1 MSEKIRLER
10 GMRRLADDELM
21 HWKYIKRVRGKN
33 GKYQYYYDNNTGTSK
48 KKADVK
54 PTTKSSRKSTTNTT
68 VIPSSKAKVSYING
82 KHSAAIAAAQAA
94 AQNTPMYQL
103 KHGNLK
109 QKVVAGYK
117 IVKKFI
123 NKLLK
128 NNIKIDDI
136 SSNDHL
142 VYGKYGKFGRW
153 QYLH

>member
-1 MSEKIRLER
+1 MSEKFGLER

-33 GKYQYYYDNNTGTSK
+33 GKYRYYYDNNTGTSI

-54 PTTKSSRKSTTNTT
+54 PSTKSSSKSTTN
-68 VIPSSKAKVSYING
+68 SKG
-82 KHSAAIAAAQAA
+82 KHGAAIAAAQAA

-109 QKVVAGYK
+109 QKVIAGYK
-117 IVKKFI
+117 IVNKFI

-153 QYLH
+153 QYLR

>member
-21 HWKYIKRVRGKN
+21 HYKYVKRVLGKN
-33 GKYQYYYDNNTGTSK
+33 GKYRYYYDNTGTSI

-54 PTTKSSRKSTTNTT
+54 PSTKSTRRPTTN
-68 VIPSSKAKVSYING
+68 SKG
-82 KHSAAIAAAQAA
+82 KHGAAIAAAQAA

-103 KHGNLK
+103 KNGNLK

-128 NNIKIDDI
+128 NNIKIDEYHYDP
-136 SSNDHL
+136 
-142 VYGKYGKFGRW
+142 
-153 QYLH
+153 YLGGIFRR

>member
-21 HWKYIKRVRGKN
+21 HWKYVKRVRGKN
-33 GKYQYYYDNNTGTSK
+33 GKYRYYYDNNTGTSI
-48 KKADVK
+48 KKAVAK
-54 PTTKSSRKSTTNTT
+54 PTTKSS
-68 VIPSSKAKVSYING
+68 SKHKVSYING

-103 KHGNLK
+103 KNGNLK
-109 QKVVAGYK
+109 QKVIAGYK

-142 VYGKYGKFGRW
+142 DYGRFGKFGRW
-153 QYLH
+153 QYLR

>member
-21 HWKYIKRVRGKN
+21 HWKYVKRVRGKN
-33 GKYQYYYDNNTGTSK
+33 GKYRYYYDNNTGTSI

-54 PTTKSSRKSTTNTT
+54 PSTKS
-68 VIPSSKAKVSYING
+68 SSKAKVSYING

-109 QKVVAGYK
+109 QKVIAGYK
-117 IVKKFI
+117 IVNKFI
-123 NKLLK
+123 NKLFK

>member
-1 MSEKIRLER
+1 MSEKFRLER

-21 HWKYIKRVRGKN
+21 HWKYVKRVRGKN
-33 GKYQYYYDNNTGTSK
+33 GKYRYYYDNNTGTSS
-48 KKADVK
+48 
-54 PTTKSSRKSTTNTT
+54 TRKSTANTT

-117 IVKKFI
+117 IVNKFI
-123 NKLLK
+123 NKLFK

-153 QYLH
+153 EYLH

>member
-21 HWKYIKRVRGKN
+21 HWKYVKRVLGKN
-33 GKYQYYYDNNTGTSK
+33 GKYRYYYDNNTGTSI
-48 KKADVK
+48 KKANVK
-54 PTTKSSRKSTTNTT
+54 PSTKS
-68 VIPSSKAKVSYING
+68 SSKAKVSYING

-123 NKLLK
+123 NQLFK
-128 NNIKIDDI
+128 NNIKLGLFQ
-136 SSNDHL
+136 NY
-142 VYGKYGKFGRW
+142 YGHSIYSKR
-153 QYLH
+153 

>member
-21 HWKYIKRVRGKN
+21 HYKYVKRVRGKN
-33 GKYQYYYDNNTGTSK
+33 GKYRYYYDNNTGTSI
-48 KKADVK
+48 KKANAK
-54 PTTKSSRKSTTNTT
+54 PSTKSS
-68 VIPSSKAKVSYING
+68 SKHKVSYING

-109 QKVVAGYK
+109 QKVIAGYK
-117 IVKKFI
+117 IVNKFI
-123 NKLLK
+123 NKLFK

-153 QYLH
+153 QYLR

>member
-33 GKYQYYYDNNTGTSK
+33 GKYQYYYDNNTGTSI
-48 KKADVK
+48 KKANVK
-54 PTTKSSRKSTTNTT
+54 PSTKS
-68 VIPSSKAKVSYING
+68 SSKAKVSYING

-123 NKLLK
+123 NKLFK

-153 QYLH
+153 EYLH

>member
-21 HWKYIKRVRGKN
+21 HYKYVKRVRGKN
-33 GKYQYYYDNNTGTSK
+33 GKYRYYYDNNTGTSI

-54 PTTKSSRKSTTNTT
+54 PTTKSS
-68 VIPSSKAKVSYING
+68 SKHKVSYING

-94 AQNTPMYQL
+94 AQNTTMYQL

-117 IVKKFI
+117 IVKKLI

-128 NNIKIDDI
+128 NNIKIGLFQ
-136 SSNDHL
+136 NY
-142 VYGKYGKFGRW
+142 YGHSIYSKR
-153 QYLH
+153 

>member
-21 HWKYIKRVRGKN
+21 HWKYVKRVRGKN
-33 GKYQYYYDNNTGTSK
+33 GKYQYYYNNTGTSI

-54 PTTKSSRKSTTNTT
+54 PTTKSS
-68 VIPSSKAKVSYING
+68 SKHKVSYING

-103 KHGNLK
+103 KNGNLK

-123 NKLLK
+123 NKLFK
-128 NNIKIDDI
+128 NNIKLGLFQ
-136 SSNDHL
+136 NY
-142 VYGKYGKFGRW
+142 YGHSIYSKR
-153 QYLH
+153 

>member
-1 MSEKIRLER
+1 MSEKFRLER

-21 HWKYIKRVRGKN
+21 HWKYVKRVRGKN
-33 GKYQYYYDNNTGTSK
+33 GKYRYYYDNNTGTSI

-54 PTTKSSRKSTTNTT
+54 PSTKSS
-68 VIPSSKAKVSYING
+68 SKHKVSYING

-103 KHGNLK
+103 KNGNLK

-123 NKLLK
+123 DKKFLINLK
-128 NNIKIDDI
+128 RDPRLDLFSLIK
-136 SSNDHL
+136 
-142 VYGKYGKFGRW
+142 W
-153 QYLH
+153 

>member
-21 HWKYIKRVRGKN
+21 HWKYVKRVRGKN
-33 GKYQYYYDNNTGTSK
+33 GKYRYYYDNNTGTSI

-54 PTTKSSRKSTTNTT
+54 PSTN
-68 VIPSSKAKVSYING
+68 SNG

-103 KHGNLK
+103 KNGNLK

-136 SSNDHL
+136 STNDHL
-142 VYGKYGKFGRW
+142 DYGRFGKFGRW
-153 QYLH
+153 QYLR

>member
-21 HWKYIKRVRGKN
+21 HYKYVKRVLGKN
-33 GKYQYYYDNNTGTSK
+33 GKYRYYYDNNTGTSK
-48 KKADVK
+48 KKAVVK
-54 PTTKSSRKSTTNTT
+54 PSTKS
-68 VIPSSKAKVSYING
+68 SSKAKVSYING

-117 IVKKFI
+117 IVKKLI
-123 NKLLK
+123 NKLFK

>member
-33 GKYQYYYDNNTGTSK
+33 GKYRYYYDNNTGTSI
-48 KKADVK
+48 KKADAK
-54 PTTKSSRKSTTNTT
+54 PTTKSIGKSTTN
-68 VIPSSKAKVSYING
+68 SKG

-109 QKVVAGYK
+109 QKVIAGYK

-123 NKLLK
+123 NKLFK
-128 NNIKIDDI
+128 NNIKLG
-136 SSNDHL
+136 L
-142 VYGKYGKFGRW
+142 VQNYWGHSIYSKR
-153 QYLH
+153 

>member
-21 HWKYIKRVRGKN
+21 HYKYVKRVRGKN
-33 GKYQYYYDNNTGTSK
+33 GKYRYYYDNNTGTSI
-48 KKADVK
+48 KKANVK
-54 PTTKSSRKSTTNTT
+54 PSTKS
-68 VIPSSKAKVSYING
+68 SSKAKVSYING

-117 IVKKFI
+117 IVKKLI

-128 NNIKIDDI
+128 NNIKLGLFQ
-136 SSNDHL
+136 NY
-142 VYGKYGKFGRW
+142 YGHSIYSKR
-153 QYLH
+153 

>member
-10 GMRRLADDELM
+10 GMKRLADDELM
-21 HWKYIKRVRGKN
+21 HYKYVKRVLGKN
-33 GKYQYYYDNNTGTSK
+33 GKYRYYYDNNTGTSI
-48 KKADVK
+48 KKAVVN
-54 PTTKSSRKSTTNTT
+54 PSTKSTRKSTTNTT

-82 KHSAAIAAAQAA
+82 KHGAAIAAAQAA

-103 KHGNLK
+103 KNGNLK

-142 VYGKYGKFGRW
+142 DYGRFGKFGRW
-153 QYLH
+153 QYLR

>member
-33 GKYQYYYDNNTGTSK
+33 GKYRYYYDNNTGTSI
-48 KKADVK
+48 KKANVK
-54 PTTKSSRKSTTNTT
+54 PSTKSS
-68 VIPSSKAKVSYING
+68 SKHKVSYTNG
-82 KHSAAIAAAQAA
+82 KPSAAIAAAQAA

-123 NKLLK
+123 NKLFK
-128 NNIKIDDI
+128 NNIKI
-136 SSNDHL
+136 NDL
-142 VYGKYGKFGRW
+142 SAYEI
-153 QYLH
+153 YLHGGKRPWWYYYER

>member
-1 MSEKIRLER
+1 MSEKIRFER

-21 HWKYIKRVRGKN
+21 HWKYVKRVRGKN
-33 GKYQYYYDNNTGTSK
+33 GKYRYYYDNNTGTSI
-48 KKADVK
+48 KKADAK
-54 PTTKSSRKSTTNTT
+54 PSTKS
-68 VIPSSKAKVSYING
+68 SSKAKVSYING

-109 QKVVAGYK
+109 QKVIAGYK

-123 NKLLK
+123 NKLFK

-153 QYLH
+153 QYLR

>member
-21 HWKYIKRVRGKN
+21 HWKYVKRVRGKN
-33 GKYQYYYDNNTGTSK
+33 GKYRYYYDNNTGTSI
-48 KKADVK
+48 KKANVK
-54 PTTKSSRKSTTNTT
+54 PSTKSIHK
-68 VIPSSKAKVSYING
+68 PKG

-103 KHGNLK
+103 KNGNLK

-123 NKLLK
+123 NKLFK
-128 NNIKIDDI
+128 NNIKTHEYHYDP
-136 SSNDHL
+136 
-142 VYGKYGKFGRW
+142 
-153 QYLH
+153 YLGGIFRR

>member
-1 MSEKIRLER
+1 MSEKFRLER

-21 HWKYIKRVRGKN
+21 HYKYIKRVRGKN
-33 GKYQYYYDNNTGTSK
+33 GKYRYYYDNNTGTS
-48 KKADVK
+48 
-54 PTTKSSRKSTTNTT
+54 SIRKSTANTT
-68 VIPSSKAKVSYING
+68 VVPSSKAKVSYING

-103 KHGNLK
+103 KNGNLK

-123 NKLLK
+123 NKLFK
-128 NNIKIDDI
+128 NNIKIGDI

-153 QYLH
+153 QYLR

>member
-1 MSEKIRLER
+1 MSEKFGLER

-21 HWKYIKRVRGKN
+21 HYKYVKRVRGKN
-33 GKYQYYYDNNTGTSK
+33 GKYRYYYDNNTGTSK

-54 PTTKSSRKSTTNTT
+54 PSTKSIRKSTT
-68 VIPSSKAKVSYING
+68 SKG

-103 KHGNLK
+103 KNGNLK

-123 NKLLK
+123 NKLFK

-142 VYGKYGKFGRW
+142 NYGRFGKFGRW
-153 QYLH
+153 QYLR

>member
-21 HWKYIKRVRGKN
+21 HYKYVKRVLGKN
-33 GKYQYYYDNNTGTSK
+33 GKYRYYYDNNTGTSI

-54 PTTKSSRKSTTNTT
+54 SSTKS
-68 VIPSSKAKVSYING
+68 SSKAKMSNSKG

-103 KHGNLK
+103 KNGNLK

-123 NKLLK
+123 NKLFK
-128 NNIKIDDI
+128 NNIKTHEYHYDP
-136 SSNDHL
+136 
-142 VYGKYGKFGRW
+142 
-153 QYLH
+153 YLGGIFRR